1 MKASKKTKP
10 VNNPAA
16 EEVQYSTG
24 SNSVELLKD
33 EYNLPSYDALAQILP
48 DYLVTGAKTELQN
61 ASHQEQDRPA
71 DRTEA
76 NKHNINRTYKKHNPH
91 KRAPLPEFE
100 DDPHVAKITD
110 LQTKEVE
117 NYRSAMSRM
126 AEDII
131 LLRTR
136 IVALEAENSQLRS
149 DLSLRQDLGRDLLD
163 DTDIDVMTKDEISDR
178 IASLKFKLASET
190 SKAASQKDRIQK
202 LQNELIKKNDNETE
216 LLKLQRIH
224 QQKEQLHQSHMKKV
238 ETLEATVMQQ
248 EKIIEKM
255 EKALDSKLREK
266 SRQSGDK
273 SFMLKKHRGDDRR
286 KEEIE
291 SALAAENIHL
301 REELDRIRRQPPT
314 VIIQQ
319 SAQVKGIRKK
329 KEAPPL
335 KERLSLLN
343 RLEKAEARVQILE
356 GQLEENSKLWGRQ
369 KQEMLTKLNEHR
381 HGFVHTTILRNSS
394 VVS

>member
-16 EEVQYSTG
+16 E
-24 SNSVELLKD
+24 ELLKD

-273 SFMLKKHRGDDRR
+273 SFMLKKHRGQSDRR

-319 SAQVKGIRKK
+319 SAQK

>member
-10 VNNPAA
+10 LSDPAA
-16 EEVQYSTG
+16 
-24 SNSVELLKD
+24 VEPQKD
-33 EYNLPSYDALAQILP
+33 EYDLPSCDALAQILP
-48 DYLVTGAKTELQN
+48 DYLVSGEKTELQ
-61 ASHQEQDRPA
+61 DRPA
-71 DRTEA
+71 NRQA
-76 NKHNINRTYKKHNPH
+76 NKPNINRTYKKHHPH
-91 KRAPLPEFE
+91 KGAPLPEFE
-100 DDPHVAKITD
+100 DDSHVAKITD

-117 NYRSAMSRM
+117 NYRSAMTRM

-136 IVALEAENSQLRS
+136 IVALEAENSKLRS
-149 DLSLRQDLGRDLLD
+149 DLSLHQDLGRDLLN
-163 DTDIDVMTKDEISDR
+163 DTDIDVMTKAEISDR

-190 SKAASQKDRIQK
+190 SKAVSQRDKIQK
-202 LQNELIKKNDNETE
+202 LQNELIKKNDIEKE

-224 QQKEQLHQSHMKKV
+224 QQQQQLHQSHLEKV
-238 ETLEATVMQQ
+238 ATMEATVKQQ
-248 EKIIEKM
+248 EKVIEKM

-266 SRQSGDK
+266 NRQSGDK
-273 SFMLKKHRGDDRR
+273 SLALKKHRGETERR

-291 SALAAENIHL
+291 SALAAENTRL
-301 REELDRIRRQPPT
+301 REELDRIRQQPPT

-319 SAQVKGIRKK
+319 SAQKS
-329 KEAPPL
+329 EALPL

-343 RLEKAEARVQILE
+343 RLEKAEARVQTLE

-381 HGFVHTTILRNSS
+381 HGFVHSTIM
-394 VVS
+394 